1 MGASVRTGIIV
12 SACVAV
18 FAAAVYA
25 AKVQA
30 VVVTQLACPV
40 KVTKLTACYGP
51 AGLKY
56 KPADYAHIN
65 PEGTEKLWVY
75 AVFENAGD
83 DPVTS
88 FNFDVIVWN
97 ATGDELFREEGIFD
111 FPLRDDPRSKEW
123 SWEFEGAGLA
133 TEVVFV
139 PRVVTFPAS
148 RKWIA
153 DEKFV
158 EDKIEELRNPSE

>member
-1 MGASVRTGIIV
+1 MGTSVRAVIIV
-12 SACVAV
+12 AACVAV
-18 FAAAVYA
+18 FAAAGFA
-25 AKVQA
+25 ARIEA

-40 KVTKLTACYGP
+40 RVTKITACYGP
-51 AGLKY
+51 AGMKY

-65 PEGTEKLWVY
+65 PEGAEKLWVF
-75 AVFENAGD
+75 AVFQNAGD

-88 FNFDVIVWN
+88 FDFDVLVWD
-97 ATGDELFREEGIFD
+97 ATGNELFREEGIFD

-133 TEVVFV
+133 ATVVFV
-139 PRVVTFPAS
+139 PRIVTYPAS

-158 EDKIEELRNPSE
+158 EGKIEELRNPSE

>member
-1 MGASVRTGIIV
+1 MGGIIV
-12 SACVAV
+12 SACVAI
-18 FAAAVYA
+18 FAAAVFA
-25 AKVQA
+25 AKLEA

-40 KVTKLTACYGP
+40 KVTKITAVYGP
-51 AGLKY
+51 AGVKY

-65 PEGTEKLWVY
+65 SKGTEKLWVY
-75 AVFENAGD
+75 GVFENAGE

-88 FNFDVIVWN
+88 FEFDVLVWD
-97 ATGDELFREEGIFD
+97 AAGSELYREEGIFD

-123 SWEFEGAGLA
+123 SWEFDGAGLA
-133 TEVVFV
+133 TTVVFV
-139 PRVVTFPAS
+139 LRVVNFPAS

-158 EDKIEELRNPSE
+158 EGKIEELRNPDE